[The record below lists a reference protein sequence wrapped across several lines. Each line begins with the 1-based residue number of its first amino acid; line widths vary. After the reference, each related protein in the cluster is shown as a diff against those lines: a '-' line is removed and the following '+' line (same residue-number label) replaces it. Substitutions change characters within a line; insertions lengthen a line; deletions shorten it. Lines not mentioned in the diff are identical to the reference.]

1 MEELKIVKN
10 YMDEFE
16 FRNYVYT
23 MLHKNGYSP
32 ITVDDERVSDET
44 ELNDNDLLATKDN
57 KKFTVQTYLNT
68 SITDKHIEETLK
80 DMDKENVSYGLIV
93 TNFTVNKEIKEKA
106 SKKHI
111 IILDKSKF
119 KDGIYD

>member
-68 SITDKHIEETLK
+68 SITDKH
-80 DMDKENVSYGLIV
+80 
-93 TNFTVNKEIKEKA
+93 
-106 SKKHI
+106 
-111 IILDKSKF
+111 
-119 KDGIYD
+119 

>member
-23 MLHKNGYSP
+23 MLHKNGYNP
-32 ITVDDERVSDET
+32 ITVDDERVSDKT
-44 ELNDNDLLATKDN
+44 KLNDNDLLATKDN
-57 KKFTVQTYLNT
+57 KKFTVQTYLNKP
-68 SITDKHIEETLK
+68 ITDKEIEETEK
-80 DMDKENVSYGLIV
+80 DMDKENVSNGIIV
-93 TNFTVNKEIKEKA
+93 TNSEVNKETKEKA

-111 IILDKSKF
+111 TILDKSEF

>member
-1 MEELKIVKN
+1 
-10 YMDEFE
+10 
-16 FRNYVYT
+16 

-80 DMDKENVSYGLIV
+80 DMDKENDNIDNYLQEKQPLELDSNTYLYI
-93 TNFTVNKEIKEKA
+93 TDLSLEYNTKELSLKGY
-106 SKKHI
+106 
-111 IILDKSKF
+111 ILYK
-119 KDGIYD
+119 